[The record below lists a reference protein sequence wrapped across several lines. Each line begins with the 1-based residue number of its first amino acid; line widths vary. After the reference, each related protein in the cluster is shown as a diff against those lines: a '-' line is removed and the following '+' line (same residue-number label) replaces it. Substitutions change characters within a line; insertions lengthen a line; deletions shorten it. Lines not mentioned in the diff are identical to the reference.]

1 LKAKVKNVSQDL
13 EVKMKTEKVH
23 AKGKPS
29 SGTPKFAYSL
39 FISEIQHAQSEVLIA
54 VNSILH
60 LEYLAETG
68 LVDSL
73 KQAQSNGVNVMILY
87 SEERQN
93 KDDTTS
99 QIVSTIKNYA
109 QIKCVSGIY
118 GTIFLIDNSKV
129 LTINEEDD
137 GAKAF
142 VVYNNKSIVKNIGS
156 LLDSLWNEKEM
167 LDSIIAIKDNLAD
180 SNKQLAEA
188 NEQLKIHDK
197 IQREFINMAAHELRT
212 PITPILGYAETL
224 EAEQEKEEQEGIAGE
239 KENDRNKNKRNNINA
254 IIRNAK
260 RLKQVSQRILDTAS
274 IEAKI
279 FKLDKERLNLADVLL
294 NAVDDQIITIAQDF
308 EIKNN
313 IKLRYEPSEDIILIH
328 ADRIRLTQV
337 ISNILSNAVKFT
349 KKGTISITIKKENDN
364 AIVGIQDTGLGIDAQ
379 IMSRLFSKFAT
390 KSDIGGTGLG
400 LFICKSII
408 EAHGGTISAGNNED
422 GKRGATFTFTLPISK

>member
-1 LKAKVKNVSQDL
+1 MDIRD
-13 EVKMKTEKVH
+13 
-23 AKGKPS
+23 
-29 SGTPKFAYSL
+29 PKYAYSL
-39 FISEIQHAQSEVLIA
+39 FMSEIQHAQSEVLIA

-129 LTINEEDD
+129 LTINEGDD
-137 GAKAF
+137 ATKAF
-142 VVYNNKSIVKNIGS
+142 VVYSNNKSIVKNIGS

-212 PITPILGYAETL
+212 PITPILGYAEIL

>member
-1 LKAKVKNVSQDL
+1 
-13 EVKMKTEKVH
+13 M
-23 AKGKPS
+23 
-29 SGTPKFAYSL
+29 
-39 FISEIQHAQSEVLIA
+39 SEIQHAQSEVLIA

-73 KQAQSNGVNVMILY
+73 KQAQSNAVNVMILY

-129 LTINEEDD
+129 LTINEGDD
-137 GAKAF
+137 ATKAF
-142 VVYNNKSIVKNIGS
+142 VVYSNNKSIVKNIGS

-212 PITPILGYAETL
+212 PITPILGYAEIL

>member
-1 LKAKVKNVSQDL
+1 
-13 EVKMKTEKVH
+13 M
-23 AKGKPS
+23 
-29 SGTPKFAYSL
+29 
-39 FISEIQHAQSEVLIA
+39 SEIQHAQSEVLIA

-129 LTINEEDD
+129 LTINEGDD
-137 GAKAF
+137 ATKAF
-142 VVYNNKSIVKNIGS
+142 VVYSNNKSIVKNIGS

-212 PITPILGYAETL
+212 PITPILGYAEIL
-224 EAEQEKEEQEGIAGE
+224 EA
-239 KENDRNKNKRNNINA
+239 
-254 IIRNAK
+254 
-260 RLKQVSQRILDTAS
+260 
-274 IEAKI
+274 
-279 FKLDKERLNLADVLL
+279 
-294 NAVDDQIITIAQDF
+294 
-308 EIKNN
+308 
-313 IKLRYEPSEDIILIH
+313 
-328 ADRIRLTQV
+328 
-337 ISNILSNAVKFT
+337 
-349 KKGTISITIKKENDN
+349 
-364 AIVGIQDTGLGIDAQ
+364 
-379 IMSRLFSKFAT
+379 
-390 KSDIGGTGLG
+390 
-400 LFICKSII
+400 
-408 EAHGGTISAGNNED
+408 
-422 GKRGATFTFTLPISK
+422 

>member
-1 LKAKVKNVSQDL
+1 MDIRD
-13 EVKMKTEKVH
+13 
-23 AKGKPS
+23 
-29 SGTPKFAYSL
+29 PKYAYSL
-39 FISEIQHAQSEVLIA
+39 FMSEIQHAQSEVLIA

-73 KQAQSNGVNVMILY
+73 KQAQSNAVNVMILY

-129 LTINEEDD
+129 LTINEGDD
-137 GAKAF
+137 ATKAF
-142 VVYNNKSIVKNIGS
+142 VVYSNNKSIVKNIGS

-212 PITPILGYAETL
+212 PITPILGYAEIL

>member
-1 LKAKVKNVSQDL
+1 MDIRD
-13 EVKMKTEKVH
+13 
-23 AKGKPS
+23 
-29 SGTPKFAYSL
+29 PKYAYSL
-39 FISEIQHAQSEVLIA
+39 FMSEIQHAQSEVLIA

-129 LTINEEDD
+129 LTINEGDD
-137 GAKAF
+137 ATKN
-142 VVYNNKSIVKNIGS
+142 VVYSNNKSIVKNIGS

-212 PITPILGYAETL
+212 PITPILGYAEIL

>member
-1 LKAKVKNVSQDL
+1 MDIKD
-13 EVKMKTEKVH
+13 
-23 AKGKPS
+23 
-29 SGTPKFAYSL
+29 PKYAYSL
-39 FISEIQHAQSEVLIA
+39 FVSEIQHAQSEVLIA
-54 VNSILH
+54 VNSILY

-93 KDDTTS
+93 EDATS

-109 QIKCVSGIY
+109 QIKFVSGIY

-129 LTINEEDD
+129 LTINEGDD
-137 GAKAF
+137 ATKAF
-142 VVYNNKSIVKNIGS
+142 VVYSNNKSIVKNIGS

-180 SNKQLAEA
+180 SNKQLVEA

-197 IQREFINMAAHELRT
+197 IQREFINMAAYELRT
-212 PITPILGYAETL
+212 PITPILGYAEIL
-224 EAEQEKEEQEGIAGE
+224 EAEQEKEEQVGVEGE
-239 KENDRNKNKRNNINA
+239 KENDRNKNKRDCINA
-254 IIRNAK
+254 IIRNAN
-260 RLKQVSQRILDTAS
+260 RLVKISQLILDSAS
-274 IEAKI
+274 IEAKT
-279 FKLDKERLNLADVLL
+279 FQLHKERLNLADVLL
-294 NAVDDQIITIAQDF
+294 NAIDDQIMTIAQDF
-308 EIKNN
+308 ERKNN

-349 KKGTISITIKKENDN
+349 KGGTISINIKKENDK
-364 AIVGIQDTGLGIDAQ
+364 AIVGIQDTGLGIDAE

-390 KSDIGGTGLG
+390 KSDIGGIGLG
-400 LFICKSII
+400 LFISKSII

-422 GKRGATFTFTLPISK
+422 GKRGSTFTFSLPLSK